1 MATCTLSQVLSK
13 DKPTPMRPIN
23 NEIRAF
29 EESMQAEL
37 WRQLGEQIDPELR
50 DRLFIE
56 FNEGMQPLRDDISAI
71 EEQTREQ
78 LKNVKPEDI
87 ERVAKQLLEQLAQQS
102 KKKE

>member
-1 MATCTLSQVLSK
+1 
-13 DKPTPMRPIN
+13 MRPIN

-37 WRQLGEQIDPELR
+37 WRKLGEQIDPALR
-50 DRLFIE
+50 DRLFIKS
-56 FNEGMQPLRDDISAI
+56 NEAMQPLRDDISAI

-87 ERVAKQLLEQLAQQS
+87 ERVAKQLLEQLYQQS